1 LNNKL
6 LLDYQLS
13 LDEKER
19 SQYWVPEENTVRVW
33 IGETLNKIAH
43 ANPSELTVRIVGI
56 PEITELNI
64 TYRSKNSAT
73 NVLSFPFENVVE
85 LDVPLLGD
93 IVICSEVVNNEAIE
107 QGKSIESHWAHMV
120 VHGCLHLCGFDH
132 ESYDQAKEMETIEIA
147 VLNNLGYI
155 DPYKDISLER
165 GLENVEI

>member
-1 LNNKL
+1 LTNNI

-13 LDEKER
+13 LDEKDR
-19 SQYWVPEENTVRVW
+19 SQYWVPEANTVRVW
-33 IGETLNKIAH
+33 ISETLKKIGH

-56 PEITELNI
+56 PEITELNF

-73 NVLSFPFENVVE
+73 NVLSFPFENLIE

-93 IVICSEVVNNEAIE
+93 IVICSEIVNNEAID

-132 ESYDQAKEMETIEIA
+132 ESDDQAKEMEVLEIA
-147 VLNNLGYI
+147 ILNNLGYI